1 MSDLFTSFIDDSI
14 KDGKVSTKY
23 SQRVVQGIDIPNTT
37 DRNDYLVASISTTK
51 IWLLFLAIAGILT
64 ILIGRLFFLQ
74 VVHGYDYREIAEG
87 NRIRVELTPAARGI
101 IYDYTGKPLV
111 KNIPNF
117 TVIIIPS
124 DLPKDKTE
132 YESVLTQTANTLE
145 MSTTELQNAVQ
156 QHAET
161 LYTQPLVLKE
171 FVPYQQA
178 LTLSTKLNTLPGVSV
193 EVRASREYVQP
204 EAYSHMLG
212 YLGRITAD
220 DLQDEAILNNYLLT
234 DSLGKSGL
242 EWQYESNLRG
252 HKGRRQVEVNA
263 AGNDIE
269 VIAKED
275 AIPGD
280 NLVLSIDAELQE
292 VLYNELSQFADRNGV
307 PGGAAVAIDPRS
319 GHIKALVSF
328 PGYNT
333 NVFTHGIDQETY
345 QALINDERKP
355 LFNKAVSGEYPSGST
370 FKMVVG
376 AAALQENVITP
387 DTTVNSTGGIQIN
400 AWSFPDYK
408 KGGHGL
414 TDIRKALA
422 ESVNTFFYVAGG
434 GTYNEESLEIE
445 GGLGIDRIN
454 KYAAL
459 FGLGTKTGID
469 LPGEAEG
476 FLPTPEWKESV
487 KLEPWYIGDTYHVAI
502 GQGDLLVT
510 PLQVAL
516 YTSAIANGG
525 IVYSPKLVDKVTDQ
539 TGGEQF
545 TVEPTV
551 LNESFIN
558 SYYIQVIQ
566 EGMRQAVT
574 DGSARRLQSLPVAA
588 AGKTGT
594 AQIGGTEKTHSWFT
608 SFAPYDNPELV
619 LTVLVEEGGE
629 GTEAALPIAEK
640 ALNAYF
646 TE

>member
-14 KDGKVSTKY
+14 KDGNVSTKY

-37 DRNDYLVASISTTK
+37 DRNDYLVASISTAK
-51 IWLLFLAIAGILT
+51 IWALLLAIAAILT
-64 ILIGRLFFLQ
+64 FLIGRLFFLQ
-74 VVHGYDYREIAEG
+74 VVHGYEYREIAEG

-101 IYDYTGKPLV
+101 IYDHTGKPLV

-117 TVIIIPS
+117 TVIITPS
-124 DLPKDKTE
+124 DLPNDKSE
-132 YESVLTQTANTLE
+132 YESVLAQTANTLE
-145 MSTTELQNAVQ
+145 MSTSELVQ
-156 QHAET
+156 TVEQHAET

-178 LTLSTKLNTLPGVSV
+178 LTLSTKLNSLPGVSV
-193 EVRASREYVQP
+193 DVRASREYVQP

-220 DLQDEAILNNYLLT
+220 DLEDEATLNSYLLT

-242 EWQYESNLRG
+242 EWQYESSLRG
-252 HKGRRQVEVNA
+252 YKGRRQVEVNA

-292 VLYNELSQFADRNGV
+292 VLYKEFEAFAERNGV
-307 PGGAAVAIDPRS
+307 PGGAAVAIDPRT

-328 PGYNT
+328 PGYDT
-333 NVFTHGIDQETY
+333 NIFTHGIDQETY

-370 FKMVVG
+370 FKIVVG

-387 DTTVNSTGGIQIN
+387 ETTMNSTGGIQIN
-400 AWSFPDYK
+400 AWRFPDYK
-408 KGGHGL
+408 SSGHGL

-422 ESVNTFFYVAGG
+422 ESVNTFFYIAGG
-434 GTYNEESLEIE
+434 GTYNEDLLEIE

-459 FGLGTKTGID
+459 FGLGSKTGID
-469 LPGEAEG
+469 LPGESEG
-476 FLPTPEWKESV
+476 FLPTPEWKESA
-487 KLEPWYIGDTYHVAI
+487 KLEPWYIGDTYHVSI

-525 IVYSPKLVDKVTDQ
+525 TVYSPKLVDKVTDQ
-539 TGGEQF
+539 TGGEQY
-545 TVEPTV
+545 TVEPSI

-574 DGSARRLQSLPVAA
+574 DGSARRLQSLPVSA

-608 SFAPYDNPELV
+608 SFAPYENPELV

-640 ALNAYF
+640 ALQAYF
-646 TE
+646 TD